1 HSINEL
7 IQQCKETR
15 MTNRIDNLGDYNLAR
30 EMVKHAGGSLDKAL
44 EKVVTEATPALLRKG
59 QVQGALVTVGAGGVL
74 LGTMWVGKKLI
85 NSRKPDA
92 AQLDDRIVQGA
103 QDDLQP
109 ESEGDESLRSEGS
122 AKIEDELKS
131 EV

>member
-1 HSINEL
+1 
-7 IQQCKETR
+7 

-74 LGTMWVGKKLI
+74 LGTMWVGKKFI